1 MLQEEEILLIVYF
14 LAVILIVMV
23 FGMFFFTSFQK
34 SKNKLIQEKLKAELV
49 YKAEIEKS
57 KVEIQ
62 EQTLKNVAWELH
74 DNIGQLLSV
83 VNMQLSILRKKDEKP
98 SKHHL
103 AEVQS
108 LVQQTVQEVRSLSK
122 TLNNETVNLI
132 GLIKSIEIELERI
145 ERLKLSKTKLEIK
158 GVQKPIEE
166 QDIIIL
172 FRIVQEFLANSIKHA
187 KASKI
192 DVNLEYSENKL
203 YLTVRDDGCGFD
215 AGKIYE
221 SSGIR
226 NMKSRAQLIK
236 AHLELM
242 SQNNQGTELKLIYN
256 LNDKK

>member
-1 MLQEEEILLIVYF
+1 MLREEEILLIIYF

-49 YKAEIEKS
+49 FKAEIEKS

-83 VNMQLSILRKKDEKP
+83 VNMQLSILRKKDEEP
-98 SKHHL
+98 SNHQL

-108 LVQQTVQEVRSLSK
+108 LVQQTVEEVRSLSK
-122 TLNNETVNLI
+122 TLNSETVNLI

-145 ERLKLSKTKLEIK
+145 ERMKLSKTKLEIK
-158 GVQKPIEE
+158 GVQKPIQE
-166 QDIIIL
+166 QDKIIL

-187 KASKI
+187 KAKKI
-192 DVNLEYSENKL
+192 ELNLEFSENKL
-203 YLTVRDDGCGFD
+203 YLTVRDNGCGFD
-215 AGKIYE
+215 TGKIYE

-226 NMKSRAQLIK
+226 NMKSRAQLIN
-236 AHLELM
+236 AQIQLN
-242 SQNNQGTELKLIYN
+242 SQINLGTELKLMYN
-256 LNDKK
+256 LKNEK